1 MTVTV
6 TIDGSE
12 QLVEGGRSVEHTLWE
27 LGLGLALTVVKL
39 NGTLLRR
46 QLYGRTVL
54 VDGDAVEC
62 VELGARE
69 RKIFPVQPTNQP
81 ATVKEL
87 IGSWADETGYHLTP
101 DPRALNAIVKG
112 LIRNSAKYGAPL
124 CPCMPKEIT
133 GDPERDERIACPCVY
148 VDADIAVQGACQCK
162 LFVSTE
168 YHDSMA
174 ASLEAMKKI

>member
-1 MTVTV
+1 MAVTV
-6 TIDGSE
+6 TIGGSA
-12 QLVEGGRSVEHTLWE
+12 LPMDSGRSVAQVLEE
-27 LGLGLALTVVKL
+27 LGLDVARAVVKL

-46 QLYGRTVL
+46 QLYRPTVL

-62 VELGARE
+62 VALGARE
-69 RKIFPVQPTNQP
+69 RRIFPVQPSDEP
-81 ATVKEL
+81 AAVKEL
-87 IGSWADETGYHLTP
+87 IGTWAEETGYHLTP

-112 LIRNSAKYGAPL
+112 LIRNAGKYEAPL

-133 GDPERDERIACPCVY
+133 GDPERDEKIACPCVY

-174 ASLEAMKKI
+174 ASLEAMKNI